1 MNIVLDASVV
11 LKWLL
16 LGVQHEPEQDDAVTI
31 CEYAFTGKVTLCQP
45 VHWLAEVGAG
55 MARLAPDTAAYT
67 IGRLDQL
74 RVPTIGRATI
84 WRLATTLS
92 VDLPHHLFDTLYHA
106 VALETDSVLIT
117 ADHRYLAK
125 ANHLGAVAGLAD
137 WRDVLA
143 E

>member
-1 MNIVLDASVV
+1 M
-11 LKWLL
+11 LKSAPAW
-16 LGVQHEPEQDDAVTI
+16 H
-31 CEYAFTGKVTLCQP
+31 
-45 VHWLAEVGAG
+45 
-55 MARLAPDTAAYT
+55 RLAPDTAAYT

-117 ADHRYLAK
+117 ADYRYLAK